1 MKALTT
7 RSPRKM
13 MCLVVSLLGLGLCAQ
28 GALAQQAGAMPSA
41 AGPPVRMMLVDPGPI
56 GVNTTTALFAQV
68 AIGEGYTTVFTLMNT
83 GTGDLSGVLVLT
95 TGVDGSPMNATFSEP
110 PAAPITA
117 GSFDIAPIRP
127 GGTRFITA
135 GPPNPGDALKVGW
148 ARVESSGGTIGG
160 VGTFEVTQ
168 AGKLTTIAGVLAGS
182 PLNVATIPVNN
193 DGAKN
198 RFTGYAI
205 ANPSNASIN
214 VKIVVVDVNGVP
226 VQTLNL
232 PKLNPLP
239 PRQQVA
245 RFLHQ
250 DVPSLLTFQGSMVL
264 IGQSGN
270 EFSVVAL
277 VLDQNLIT
285 AIPVIPSKAPG
296 IN

>member
-1 MKALTT
+1 
-7 RSPRKM
+7 
-13 MCLVVSLLGLGLCAQ
+13 
-28 GALAQQAGAMPSA
+28 
-41 AGPPVRMMLVDPGPI
+41 MLVDPGPI